1 MTIEN
6 RKSKIENPVVLG
18 TRGSELALAQTRL
31 VQAALQSAHPDW
43 EIKPRI
49 IQTKGDQRL
58 DLSLPEAGALDKG
71 LFTKEL
77 EQALVRG
84 EIHAAVHSLKDLP
97 TTLPAGLELAAVL
110 PREDVREVLVTKN
123 PGGLSALPIGA
134 KVGTSSPR
142 REAQLR
148 AVRPDLQPVA
158 IRGNVPT
165 RLRKLAEGGEFD
177 AILLAAAGL
186 KRLGLL
192 GNFPG
197 VHFEILEDFL
207 PAPGQ
212 GAVAIESTTEGAGLF
227 AKIHHPE
234 TWACVSAERE
244 LLRQLGGGCHLALGA
259 LAQVDGSEL
268 HLRAISFEGGASR
281 SAEAKGRLTEPER
294 VAQQVGAQLI

>member
-1 MTIEN
+1 MIV
-6 RKSKIENPVVLG
+6 IG
-18 TRGSELALAQTRL
+18 TRGSDLALAQTQL
-31 VQAALQSAHPDW
+31 VQSALRTAHPGW
-43 EIKPRI
+43 QIQQQI

-77 EQALVRG
+77 EVALLQG

-97 TTLPAGLELAAVL
+97 TELPAGLQLAAVL
-110 PREDVREVLVTKN
+110 PREDVREVLVSKTR
-123 PGGLSALPIGA
+123 GGLAALPQGA
-134 KVGTSSPR
+134 RVGTSSPR

-148 AVRPDLQPVA
+148 AVRPDLISRP

-165 RLRKLAEGGEFD
+165 RLRKLAEGTDFD

-192 GNFPG
+192 QNGSG
-197 VHFEILEDFL
+197 LYFEILGEFL

-212 GAVAIESTTEGAGLF
+212 GAVAIETTPEHAGKF
-227 AKIHHPE
+227 AAIHHAE

-259 LAQVDGSEL
+259 LAEVEGTEL
-268 HLRAISFEGGASR
+268 TLRAVWFAGSVRRTAQAS
-281 SAEAKGRLTEPER
+281 GLLTEPER
-294 VAQQVGAQLI
+294 VAQLVVAQLK

>member
-1 MTIEN
+1 MI
-6 RKSKIENPVVLG
+6 VLG
-18 TRGSELALAQTRL
+18 TRGSDLALAQTRL
-31 VQAALQSAHPDW
+31 VQSALAAAHPEW
-43 EIKPRI
+43 QIEQRI

-77 EQALVRG
+77 EVALLRG

-97 TTLPAGLELAAVL
+97 TEMPPGLQLAAVL
-110 PREDVREVLVTKN
+110 PREDVREVLISKS
-123 PGGLSALPIGA
+123 PGGLAGLPQGA
-134 KVGTSSPR
+134 RVGTSSPR

-148 AVRPDLQPVA
+148 VVRPDLVPVP

-165 RLRKLAEGGEFD
+165 RLRKLAEGSEFD

-192 GNFPG
+192 HNDDYLY
-197 VHFEILEDFL
+197 FEILGEFL

-212 GAVAIESTTEGAGLF
+212 GAVAIETTPEHAEKF
-227 AKIHHPE
+227 AAIHHAE

-259 LAQVDGSEL
+259 LAQAEGTEL
-268 HLRAISFEGGASR
+268 TLRAIWFEGTVSRTAQAS
-281 SAEAKGRLTEPER
+281 GHLTEPER
-294 VAQQVGAQLI
+294 VAQLVVAQLK